1 MAPPAPIVA
10 VMKNSS
16 GINITEIDEFW
27 DYDDIEVE
35 DDLSVSLRCYRGPA
49 LTAFALFCA
58 AYSLRLW
65 RRNGVACDQLL
76 FLPGTPHE
84 FRCAGEHESSAAGKE
99 SPAVPRGHD
108 SSKIST
114 LREDAGKIS
123 DNATTH
129 IKSYFSEGDAAAGS
143 AKLAPTP
150 RALSPSDISNQ
161 DESPD
166 AEQRPLILE
175 SAGSNSPLHSPAS
188 LQSRFGMDDS
198 SPMEFLREH
207 AIRGI
212 EMLVVTRPLRSPP
225 FPDGDDDVR
234 GKSSSSFSSS
244 APTVA
249 NNEVYDAAYA
259 PSAPSVLGAALDL
272 SLPVL
277 FNFHMFNVLMRDH
290 YRREALNED
299 DSAKSSVDVIVGG
312 GKADVKDDSWIT
324 PPQIPPKVLPLFFIA
339 PLIIRSI
346 FPRRQRQRFYKTI
359 LQGTA
364 LSLFRPV
371 QFRDAFVADCLTSL
385 VRPLGDLT
393 FMLAYFFTAVYGL
406 FAKYTLNEAGDKVS
420 ESWILHGAILPA
432 FSLLPLFIR
441 FLQTLRQAFDSGKR
455 WPHLGNSFKYLTA
468 GLVILYGVTHAA
480 GERSPWWT
488 WAFSLATIYQ
498 VVWDIFMD
506 WELLVFVPRE
516 PLQKWKRTSSP
527 PAQLRRFW
535 RDVLGQVRLRPQR
548 LFDVSFYHKALLAC
562 TLRFCWMAG
571 FIPAYRISILDGSTQ
586 ITFVDKVQGWSF
598 VLMAIAEIVRLCI
611 WSIIK
616 VELET
621 IKLMNESESYSAT
634 KSTADEVKEGNG
646 SGPHGAIKAME
657 SLSFWRR
664 CRRPNNFERPT
675 LEDGKRLMRLD
686 NKILGAI
693 EPDFVPNSNSEQT
706 GCALSFESQP
716 EIESR
721 RYLFSSD
728 FFRRMLIVELITWPI
743 AFVTLGYVVVMAE

>member
-1 MAPPAPIVA
+1 
-10 VMKNSS
+10 
-16 GINITEIDEFW
+16 
-27 DYDDIEVE
+27 
-35 DDLSVSLRCYRGPA
+35 
-49 LTAFALFCA
+49 
-58 AYSLRLW
+58 
-65 RRNGVACDQLL
+65 VACDQLL

-84 FRCAGEHESSAAGKE
+84 FRCTGEHESSAAGKE
-99 SPAVPRGHD
+99 SIAVAKGHD
-108 SSKIST
+108 SSQIST
-114 LREDAGKIS
+114 ISGEVGQRS

-129 IKSYFSEGDAAAGS
+129 IKSYFSEGDAADDS
-143 AKLAPTP
+143 SKLASMP
-150 RALSPSDISNQ
+150 RALSPSDDSHQ

-188 LQSRFGMDDS
+188 LQSRFGMEDS

-212 EMLVVTRPLRSPP
+212 EMLVVTRPLRPPP
-225 FPDGDDDVR
+225 FPDDDNDVR
-234 GKSSSSFSSS
+234 EKSSSSFYSS
-244 APTVA
+244 APAVT
-249 NNEVYDAAYA
+249 NSEVYDAAYA

-272 SLPVL
+272 CLPVL

-290 YRREALNED
+290 YRREAQIED
-299 DSAKSSVDVIVGG
+299 DSTESSVDDIAGD
-312 GKADVKDDSWIT
+312 GKTDVKDDSWIT

-364 LSLFRPV
+364 LSLYRPV
-371 QFRDAFVADCLTSL
+371 RFRDAFVADCVTSL

-468 GLVILYGVTHAA
+468 GLVIMYGVTHAA

-488 WAFSLATIYQ
+488 WAFLLATIYQ

-516 PLQKWKRTSSP
+516 PFQKWKRTSSP
-527 PAQLRRFW
+527 PAQLRRFL
-535 RDVLGQVRLRPQR
+535 RDVLGQIRLRPQR
-548 LFDVSFYHKALLAC
+548 LFDVSFYQKALLAC
-562 TLRFCWMAG
+562 ALRFCWMAG
-571 FIPAYRISILDGSTQ
+571 FIPAYRVSILDGSTQ

-598 VLMAIAEIVRLCI
+598 VLMAIAEIVRLCT

-621 IKLMNESESYSAT
+621 IRLMNGGENFSAT
-634 KSTADEVKEGNG
+634 TSTADEDKEGNR
-646 SGPHGAIKAME
+646 SQPHGALKATE

-664 CRRPNNFERPT
+664 CRPNKSRKPT
-675 LEDGKRLMRLD
+675 LEDGKKLMRLD
-686 NKILGAI
+686 NKILGGI
-693 EPDFVPNSNSEQT
+693 NSDLVPNSNLEQT
-706 GCALSFESQP
+706 GFALSLESQA
-716 EIESR
+716 EMESR
-721 RYLFSSD
+721 RYLFSND
-728 FFRRMLIVELITWPI
+728 FFRRMFIVELIMWPI
-743 AFVTLGYVVVMAE
+743 TFVTLGYVVVMAE